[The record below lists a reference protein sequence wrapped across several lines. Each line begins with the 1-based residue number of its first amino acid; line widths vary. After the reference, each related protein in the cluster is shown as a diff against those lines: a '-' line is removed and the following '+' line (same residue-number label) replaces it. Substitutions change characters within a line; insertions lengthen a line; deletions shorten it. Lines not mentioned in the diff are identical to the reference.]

1 MSIAGNFKT
10 ILKTKGYKAYDSF
23 KNREQADRIKD
34 SLEGKS
40 FHNVR
45 VMKTTFEA
53 NPEIYPFVIYV
64 NHKIK

>member
-1 MSIAGNFKT
+1 MSIAGDFKT

-23 KNREQADRIKD
+23 KNREQADKIKE

-45 VMKTTFEA
+45 VMKTTFES
-53 NPEIYPFVIYV
+53 NPEEFPYVIYV
-64 NHKIK
+64 NHEIK